1 MLSQVGGYL
10 RMRCYVPRLSR
21 FRALQVT
28 VMEVVLAM
36 VVAMAVAAAAVLR
49 YRKALDIVTRK
60 AGAAVLQARLCL
72 QMAVVDGKCGTFQ
85 NRHG

>member
-1 MLSQVGGYL
+1 
-10 RMRCYVPRLSR
+10 
-21 FRALQVT
+21 
-28 VMEVVLAM
+28 M
-36 VVAMAVAAAAVLR
+36 VVAMAVAAAAIQK
-49 YRKALDIVTRK
+49 YRKARDVVTRT